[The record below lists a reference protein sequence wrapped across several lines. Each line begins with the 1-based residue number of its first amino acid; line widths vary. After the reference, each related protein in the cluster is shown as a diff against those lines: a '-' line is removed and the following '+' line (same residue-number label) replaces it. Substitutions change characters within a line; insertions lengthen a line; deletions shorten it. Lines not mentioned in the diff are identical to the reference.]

1 MAAEEARLDRLE
13 RLAESTLLMV
23 RENSQSV
30 AELRESIVQQG
41 LQMRTGIDDL
51 VQMMGDLAQQQ
62 AETSQRVSE
71 NDQRF
76 SNLLE
81 DARVDRQRN
90 ENEHRAFREVVQS
103 LLAEIAR
110 IWQRLAGV
118 VIGAPGPLTKIE
130 TRQQHLAD
138 GADGIWRINFV
149 DS

>member
-30 AELRESIVQQG
+30 VELRESIVQQG
-41 LQMRTGIDDL
+41 QQMRTGIDDL

-62 AETSQRVSE
+62 AETSQRASE
-71 NDQRF
+71 NGQRF

-90 ENEHRAFREVVQS
+90 ENEYRAFREVVQS

-110 IWQRLAGV
+110 IWQRLA
-118 VIGAPGPLTKIE
+118 E
-130 TRQQHLAD
+130 
-138 GADGIWRINFV
+138 
-149 DS
+149 